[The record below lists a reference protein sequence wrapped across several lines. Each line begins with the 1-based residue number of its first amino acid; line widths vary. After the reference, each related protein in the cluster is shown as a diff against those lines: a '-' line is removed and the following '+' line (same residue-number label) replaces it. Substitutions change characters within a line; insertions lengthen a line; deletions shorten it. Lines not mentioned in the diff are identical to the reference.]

1 MALSIAD
8 QIALDDALVAPADR
22 LKIGKC
28 NLRLSSDV
36 TSKEATLQVVYDVL
50 KLTPFYKAF
59 QVTADAPQIYMQE
72 FWASAY
78 VHNRSVRFKMNNKKH
93 IIGLEQFRD
102 ILQICPRIGNKKFVD
117 PPLEKEILIFL
128 ASLGHSGDIRKLTD
142 VNVNKLHQP
151 WRSFAA
157 VINKC
162 LGGTP
167 SYDSLRLSQAQIL
180 WGMYNKKNVDYAFL
194 LWEDFIFKIETKN
207 SKKGNAMYYPRFTK
221 LVVNYV
227 MEKDPS
233 IPRRNKVN
241 WHYARDDPMF
251 TTINVIS
258 RNEVT
263 QLYGAILPVVLTN
276 EDIRNSES
284 YKEYYASASGTIPP
298 KTKGSK
304 KKADTET
311 IPKLKPPTAPK
322 EKKSGKAKLRSAELE
337 KISEAELTE
346 GEQLKIITK
355 RSRQETHSSHASGSG
370 ADEGTGIK
378 PGVPDAPDYDS
389 EDDISW
395 KSSDDDQD
403 DEQAHDDDDA
413 GKIDVNESS
422 QEDEDDDD
430 HDDDEKVQD
439 DDEHDVDETA
449 QDDDDEELTE
459 IDDDGDDFVHPKHT
473 AHDEEILHEEDTDE
487 DDSSMSLSDDEDSD
501 NDDEGMNVE
510 GVKSDEK
517 TTYEEDQRTE
527 EFKDTQSQATQE
539 TEDTH
544 VTLTPVNP
552 DGQQQSSSVSS
563 GFVSNMLNPNQDTG
577 VDDIFGQQTE
587 ATSLI
592 DTHVTAIMEPS
603 FTAQINRPPTPYPLV
618 TQTQHP
624 PIMTPATTT
633 SSLLENLPNFASL
646 FGFDYRLK
654 ALEDNFSELR
664 QTNSYAEALS
674 SIPGTVDQYLANK
687 MQEAVDVAVQLKYD
701 RIREESSTANQQFLE
716 SIDDGMKKIIK
727 EQVKKEVSKIIPKV
741 EKLVTDQLESEVL
754 VRSSKEAN
762 SSHAVAANLSELEL
776 KKILIDKM
784 EANKSI
790 NRSEIQRQLY
800 KALVEAYEAD
810 KILLDTYGDTVTI
823 KRPRDGAD
831 DDQEPSAGTDRGSKR
846 RRSGKEPSST
856 SAPSETTTKTAGKT
870 TSTGS
875 KTHKKSA
882 SQSAPVEEAMQS
894 TDVFAGPADQEFE
907 TGVHD
912 EQAEEE
918 VQHLPDW
925 FQQPTRLPSPDH
937 AWNKSVPAAHESVQP
952 WLSNLAQQDPRE
964 SFDELTDSTFDFSA
978 FVLNRLNVQTLT
990 PELLAGPT
998 FELMKGTCKS
1008 LTELEYF
1015 CEEVYKATTEKLDW
1029 INPEGRQY
1037 PHDLRQPLP
1046 LVPNSQGRR
1055 VIPFHHFINNDLEY
1069 LRGGVSSRKYS
1080 TSVTKT
1086 KAADYGHIKW
1096 IEDLVPNSMWSQTI
1110 VKYDKFA
1117 LWGISHWGK
1126 KRRQFY
1132 AFATLRESARDVYS
1146 KRRIIAVTK
1155 VEIVEWHDYK
1165 HLDWITVRRD
1175 DDALYK
1181 FKEGDLHRLRIQDI
1195 EDMLLLLVQGKVTNL
1210 SVEERI
1216 AFNVSLRMFTRR
1228 VVIQRRVED
1237 LQLGVESYQK
1247 KLNLTKPDTYRSNL
1261 RRQDA
1266 YTPYSDPR
1274 GFIYENKD
1282 KKNRLM
1288 RIDELHK
1295 FSDGTLDDV
1304 RTVLN
1309 DRLKGIRMEY
1319 LPETFWSQRDKANA
1333 RAMIQAID
1341 KRLKTRRIMRSLEKF
1356 VGGRPYGG
1364 DLRLL
1369 QRTI

>member
-1 MALSIAD
+1 
-8 QIALDDALVAPADR
+8 
-22 LKIGKC
+22 
-28 NLRLSSDV
+28 
-36 TSKEATLQVVYDVL
+36 
-50 KLTPFYKAF
+50 
-59 QVTADAPQIYMQE
+59 
-72 FWASAY
+72 
-78 VHNRSVRFKMNNKKH
+78 MNNKKH
-93 IIGLEQFRD
+93 IIGLEQFSD
-102 ILQICPRIGNKKFVD
+102 ILQICPKVGNKKFVD

-157 VINKC
+157 Y
-162 LGGTP
+162 P
-167 SYDSLRLSQAQIL
+167 S
-180 WGMYNKKNVDYAFL
+180 N
-194 LWEDFIFKIETKN
+194 
-207 SKKGNAMYYPRFTK
+207 
-221 LVVNYV
+221 
-227 MEKDPS
+227 
-233 IPRRNKVN
+233 PRRN
-241 WHYARDDPMF
+241 
-251 TTINVIS
+251 
-258 RNEVT
+258 
-263 QLYGAILPVVLTN
+263 QVVRGYLASG
-276 EDIRNSES
+276 IES
-284 YKEYYASASGTIPP
+284 YKEYYARASGTIPP

-304 KKADTET
+304 KKANTET

-322 EKKSGKAKLRSAELE
+322 EKKSGKGKQKTAELE
-337 KISEAELTE
+337 TISEADLTE
-346 GEQLKIITK
+346 AEQLKIITK

-370 ADEGTGIK
+370 ADEGTGVT

-395 KSSDDDQD
+395 KSSDDDQV
-403 DEQAHDDDDA
+403 DEQAQDDEDA
-413 GKIDVNESS
+413 DKNDVNETT
-422 QEDEDDDD
+422 QDDEDDDD

-439 DDEHDVDETA
+439 DDEHDVDETV
-449 QDDDDEELTE
+449 QEDDDEEQTE
-459 IDDDGDDFVHPKHT
+459 SDDDGDDFVHPKLT
-473 AHDEEILHEEDTDE
+473 THDDEIIHEEDTDE
-487 DDSSMSLSDDEDSD
+487 DDSSISSSDEEDSD
-501 NDDEGMNVE
+501 NEVEGTNVE
-510 GVKSDEK
+510 GAKSDEEA
-517 TTYEEDQRTE
+517 TYEEDQGNE
-527 EFKDTQSQATQE
+527 AVKDTNTDLDGRDEVMTDVRIPQVQATQE
-539 TEDTH
+539 IEDTH

-577 VDDIFGQQTE
+577 VDDIFRQHTE

-592 DTHVTAIMEPS
+592 DTSVTAIMEPS
-603 FTAQINRPPTPYPLV
+603 FTAQINRPPTPYPLDI
-618 TQTQHP
+618 QTQQP

-633 SSLLENLPNFASL
+633 SSLLQNLPNFASL

-664 QTNSYAEALS
+664 QTNQYAEALS
-674 SIPGTVDQYLANK
+674 SIPSTVDQYLANK

-701 RIREESSTANQQFLE
+701 RIREESTTANQQFLD

-762 SSHAVAANLSELEL
+762 TSHAVAANLSELEL

-784 EANKSI
+784 EANNSI
-790 NRSEIQRQLY
+790 NRSDIQRQLY

-846 RRSGKEPSST
+846 RRSGKEPTST

-882 SQSAPVEEAMQS
+882 SQSAPVEEAMQ
-894 TDVFAGPADQEFE
+894 TTNVFEAPADQEFE
-907 TGVHD
+907 TGVQD

-925 FQQPTRLPSPDH
+925 FQKPTRLPSPDH
-937 AWNKSVPAAHESVQP
+937 AWNKQ
-952 WLSNLAQQDPRE
+952 N
-964 SFDELTDSTFDFSA
+964 
-978 FVLNRLNVQTLT
+978 
-990 PELLAGPT
+990 
-998 FELMKGTCKS
+998 
-1008 LTELEYF
+1008 YF

-1086 KAADYGHIKW
+1086 TAADYGHIKW

-1175 DDALYK
+1175 DDVLYK
-1181 FKEGDLHRLRIQDI
+1181 FKEGDFHRLRIQDI

-1304 RTVLN
+1304 RTALN

-1319 LPETFWSQRDKANA
+1319 LPQTFWSQRDKANA

-1341 KRLKTRRIMRSLEKF
+1341 KEDNEEFGEICRWTTIRGYKAVRLRFSDPMIQPEPEGSTQGYPLVSVEVLRFNTTAGNPVKKILLKLNLSDHRLFKD
-1356 VGGRPYGG
+1356 GGGG
-1364 DLRLL
+1364 S
-1369 QRTI
+1369 

>member
-1 MALSIAD
+1 MVVMLTNWIEDKEGKAVDPSQLIVDLHFDTNAFEDAD
-8 QIALDDALVAPADR
+8 QLVVKNTR
-22 LKIGKC
+22 RSTSGKGFPDSKHYR
-28 NLRLSSDV
+28 NPGFTSSREHV
-36 TSKEATLQVVYDVL
+36 ENVY
-50 KLTPFYKAF
+50 AF
-59 QVTADAPQIYMQE
+59 QVTADAPEIYMQE

-78 VHNRSVRFKMNNKKH
+78 VSQNRSVRFKMNNKKH

-102 ILQICPRIGNKKFVD
+102 ILQICPKVGNKKFVD

-162 LGGTP
+162 LSGTP

-180 WGMYNKKNVDYAFL
+180 WGMYNKKNVDYAYL
-194 LWEDFIFKIETKN
+194 LWEDFIFKIENKST
-207 SKKGNAMYYPRFTK
+207 KKGSAMYYPRFTK

-258 RNEVT
+258 RNEAT
-263 QLYGAILPVVLTN
+263 QLYGAILPVALTN

-284 YKEYYASASGTIPP
+284 YKEYYAMASGTIPP

-304 KKADTET
+304 KKANTDA

-322 EKKSGKAKLRSAELE
+322 EKKSGKGKQKTTELE
-337 KISEAELTE
+337 NISEADLTE
-346 GEQLKIITK
+346 AEQLKIVTK

-370 ADEGTGIK
+370 ADEGTGVT

-403 DEQAHDDDDA
+403 DEQAQDDDDA
-413 GKIDVNESS
+413 DKNDVNETT
-422 QEDEDDDD
+422 QDDEDDDV
-430 HDDDEKVQD
+430 HDDDENAQED
-439 DDEHDVDETA
+439 DDEHDDDKKA
-449 QDDDDEELTE
+449 DDDDDEELTE
-459 IDDDGDDFVHPKHT
+459 SDEDGDDFVHPKLT
-473 AHDEEILHEEDTDE
+473 THDDEIIHEENTDE
-487 DDSSMSLSDDEDSD
+487 DDSSISSSDEENSD
-501 NDDEGMNVE
+501 NDVEGTNVE
-510 GVKSDEK
+510 GAKMDEEA
-517 TTYEEDQRTE
+517 TYEENQGTE
-527 EFKDTQSQATQE
+527 EVKDTNTDLDGRDAVMPNVILPQVQATQDV
-539 TEDTH
+539 EDTH

-577 VDDIFGQQTE
+577 VDDIFRQHTE

-592 DTHVTAIMEPS
+592 DTNVTAIMEPF
-603 FTAQINRPPTPYPLV
+603 FTEQINRPPTP
-618 TQTQHP
+618 HP
-624 PIMTPATTT
+624 IIIQPQQLPILTPATTT
-633 SSLLENLPNFASL
+633 SSSLQNLPNFASL
-646 FGFDYRLK
+646 FGFDNRLK

-664 QTNSYAEALS
+664 QSNQYAEALS
-674 SIPGTVDQYLANK
+674 SIPSTVEQYLANK
-687 MQEAVDVAVQLKYD
+687 MQEAVDVAVQLKYE

-741 EKLVTDQLESEVL
+741 EKFVTDQLESEVL

-762 SSHAVAANLSELEL
+762 TSHAVAANLSELEL

-784 EANKSI
+784 KANNSI
-790 NRSEIQRQLY
+790 NRTDIQRQLY

-831 DDQEPSAGTDRGSKR
+831 DDEEPSAGTDRGSKR
-846 RRSGKEPSST
+846 RRSGKEPAST

-882 SQSAPVEEAMQS
+882 SQSAPVGEAMHS
-894 TDVFAGPADQEFE
+894 TDVFKGPADQEFE
-907 TGVHD
+907 TGVQD

-918 VQHLPDW
+918 VQHPSDW
-925 FQQPTRLPSPDH
+925 FQKPTRLPSPDH
-937 AWNKSVPAAHESVQP
+937 AWNTSVPAVHESVQP

-998 FELMKGTCKS
+998 FELLKGTCKS

-1015 CEEVYKATTEKLDW
+1015 CEVYKATTEKLDW

-1046 LVPNSQGRR
+1046 LIPNSQGRR
-1055 VIPFHHFINNDLEY
+1055 VIPFNHFINNDLEY

-1086 KAADYGHIKW
+1086 QAADYGHIKW
-1096 IEDLVPNSMWSQTI
+1096 IET
-1110 VKYDKFA
+1110 
-1117 LWGISHWGK
+1117 
-1126 KRRQFY
+1126 
-1132 AFATLRESARDVYS
+1132 
-1146 KRRIIAVTK
+1146 
-1155 VEIVEWHDYK
+1155 
-1165 HLDWITVRRD
+1165 
-1175 DDALYK
+1175 
-1181 FKEGDLHRLRIQDI
+1181 
-1195 EDMLLLLVQGKVTNL
+1195 
-1210 SVEERI
+1210 
-1216 AFNVSLRMFTRR
+1216 
-1228 VVIQRRVED
+1228 
-1237 LQLGVESYQK
+1237 
-1247 KLNLTKPDTYRSNL
+1247 
-1261 RRQDA
+1261 
-1266 YTPYSDPR
+1266 
-1274 GFIYENKD
+1274 
-1282 KKNRLM
+1282 
-1288 RIDELHK
+1288 
-1295 FSDGTLDDV
+1295 
-1304 RTVLN
+1304 
-1309 DRLKGIRMEY
+1309 
-1319 LPETFWSQRDKANA
+1319 
-1333 RAMIQAID
+1333 
-1341 KRLKTRRIMRSLEKF
+1341 
-1356 VGGRPYGG
+1356 
-1364 DLRLL
+1364 
-1369 QRTI
+1369 

>member
-1 MALSIAD
+1 MEISIAD

-59 QVTADAPQIYMQE
+59 QVTADAPEIYMQE

-93 IIGLEQFRD
+93 IIGLDQFRD
-102 ILQICPRIGNKKFVD
+102 ILQICPKVGNKKFVE

-128 ASLGHSGDIRKLTD
+128 ASLGHSGDIRKITD

-157 VINKC
+157 IINKC
-162 LGGTP
+162 LSGIP

-180 WGMYNKKNVDYAFL
+180 WGMYNKKNVDYAYL
-194 LWEDFIFKIETKN
+194 LWEDFIFKIENKN
-207 SKKGNAMYYPRFTK
+207 TKKGSAMYYPRFTK

-258 RNEVT
+258 RNEAT
-263 QLYGAILPVVLTN
+263 QLYGAILPVSLTN

-284 YKEYYASASGTIPP
+284 YKEYYARASGTIPP

-304 KKADTET
+304 KKANTDA

-322 EKKSGKAKLRSAELE
+322 EKKSGKGKQKTAELE
-337 KISEAELTE
+337 TISEADLTE
-346 GEQLKIITK
+346 AEQLKIITK

-370 ADEGTGIK
+370 ADEGTGVT
-378 PGVPDAPDYDS
+378 PGVPDAPNYDS

-403 DEQAHDDDDA
+403 DEQAQDDEDA
-413 GKIDVNESS
+413 DKNDVNETA
-422 QEDEDDDD
+422 QDDEDDDD

-439 DDEHDVDETA
+439 EDDDEHDDDKKA

-459 IDDDGDDFVHPKHT
+459 SDDDGDDFVHPKLT
-473 AHDEEILHEEDTDE
+473 N
-487 DDSSMSLSDDEDSD
+487 SYDEDSD
-501 NDDEGMNVE
+501 NEDEGTNVE
-510 GVKSDEK
+510 GAKSDEEA
-517 TTYEEDQRTE
+517 TYEEDQGNE
-527 EFKDTQSQATQE
+527 AVEDTNTDLDGRDDVMTDVILPQVQATQE
-539 TEDTH
+539 IEDTH

-563 GFVSNMLNPNQDTG
+563 GFVSNMAESNQ
-577 VDDIFGQQTE
+577 
-587 ATSLI
+587 AP
-592 DTHVTAIMEPS
+592 M
-603 FTAQINRPPTPYPLV
+603 
-618 TQTQHP
+618 
-624 PIMTPATTT
+624 
-633 SSLLENLPNFASL
+633 
-646 FGFDYRLK
+646 K

-664 QTNSYAEALS
+664 QTINYAEALLL
-674 SIPGTVDQYLANK
+674 IPSTVDQYLANISRK
-687 MQEAVDVAVQLKYD
+687 Q
-701 RIREESSTANQQFLE
+701 
-716 SIDDGMKKIIK
+716 
-727 EQVKKEVSKIIPKV
+727 
-741 EKLVTDQLESEVL
+741 
-754 VRSSKEAN
+754 
-762 SSHAVAANLSELEL
+762 
-776 KKILIDKM
+776 
-784 EANKSI
+784 
-790 NRSEIQRQLY
+790 SEIQRRSTG
-800 KALVEAYEAD
+800 VSDDAYEAD

-846 RRSGKEPSST
+846 RRSGKEPAST

-894 TDVFAGPADQEFE
+894 TDVFKGPADQEFE

-937 AWNKSVPAAHESVQP
+937 AWNKSVPAVHESVQP

-1037 PHDLRQPLP
+1037 PHGSAHPLR
-1046 LVPNSQGRR
+1046 
-1055 VIPFHHFINNDLEY
+1055 
-1069 LRGGVSSRKYS
+1069 
-1080 TSVTKT
+1080 
-1086 KAADYGHIKW
+1086 
-1096 IEDLVPNSMWSQTI
+1096 
-1110 VKYDKFA
+1110 
-1117 LWGISHWGK
+1117 
-1126 KRRQFY
+1126 
-1132 AFATLRESARDVYS
+1132 
-1146 KRRIIAVTK
+1146 
-1155 VEIVEWHDYK
+1155 
-1165 HLDWITVRRD
+1165 
-1175 DDALYK
+1175 
-1181 FKEGDLHRLRIQDI
+1181 
-1195 EDMLLLLVQGKVTNL
+1195 KVTNL
-1210 SVEERI
+1210 NVEERI

-1266 YTPYSDPR
+1266 YTPYSIQEDSST
-1274 GFIYENKD
+1274 
-1282 KKNRLM
+1282 
-1288 RIDELHK
+1288 RI
-1295 FSDGTLDDV
+1295 
-1304 RTVLN
+1304 
-1309 DRLKGIRMEY
+1309 
-1319 LPETFWSQRDKANA
+1319 
-1333 RAMIQAID
+1333 
-1341 KRLKTRRIMRSLEKF
+1341 KTRRT
-1356 VGGRPYGG
+1356 
-1364 DLRLL
+1364 D
-1369 QRTI
+1369 

>member
-1 MALSIAD
+1 NTD
-8 QIALDDALVAPADR
+8 
-22 LKIGKC
+22 
-28 NLRLSSDV
+28 
-36 TSKEATLQVVYDVL
+36 
-50 KLTPFYKAF
+50 
-59 QVTADAPQIYMQE
+59 
-72 FWASAY
+72 
-78 VHNRSVRFKMNNKKH
+78 
-93 IIGLEQFRD
+93 II
-102 ILQICPRIGNKKFVD
+102 
-117 PPLEKEILIFL
+117 
-128 ASLGHSGDIRKLTD
+128 
-142 VNVNKLHQP
+142 
-151 WRSFAA
+151 
-157 VINKC
+157 
-162 LGGTP
+162 
-167 SYDSLRLSQAQIL
+167 
-180 WGMYNKKNVDYAFL
+180 
-194 LWEDFIFKIETKN
+194 
-207 SKKGNAMYYPRFTK
+207 
-221 LVVNYV
+221 
-227 MEKDPS
+227 
-233 IPRRNKVN
+233 
-241 WHYARDDPMF
+241 
-251 TTINVIS
+251 
-258 RNEVT
+258 T
-263 QLYGAILPVVLTN
+263 QQ
-276 EDIRNSES
+276 
-284 YKEYYASASGTIPP
+284 
-298 KTKGSK
+298 
-304 KKADTET
+304 
-311 IPKLKPPTAPK
+311 KPPTAPK
-322 EKKSGKAKLRSAELE
+322 EKKSGKAKQKTSELE
-337 KISEAELTE
+337 TISEADLTE
-346 GEQLKIITK
+346 AEQLKIITK
-355 RSRQETHSSHASGSG
+355 RSRQETHISHASGSG
-370 ADEGTGIK
+370 ADEGTGVA

-403 DEQAHDDDDA
+403 DEQAQDEEDA
-413 GKIDVNESS
+413 GKNDVDETT
-422 QEDEDDDD
+422 QDDEDDDD

-439 DDEHDVDETA
+439 DDEHEVDETV
-449 QDDDDEELTE
+449 QEDDEEEQTE
-459 IDDDGDDFVHPKHT
+459 SDDDGDDFVHPKLT
-473 AHDEEILHEEDTDE
+473 THDDEIIHEEDTDE
-487 DDSSMSLSDDEDSD
+487 DDSSISSSDEEDSD
-501 NDDEGMNVE
+501 NDVE
-510 GVKSDEK
+510 GANVAGAKSDEDATDEK
-517 TTYEEDQRTE
+517 DQGNE
-527 EFKDTQSQATQE
+527 AVKDTNTDLDGRDKVM
-539 TEDTH
+539 TDVEDTH

-577 VDDIFGQQTE
+577 VDDIFRQHTE

-592 DTHVTAIMEPS
+592 DTSVTAIMEPS
-603 FTAQINRPPTPYPLV
+603 FTAQINRPPTPHPIV
-618 TQTQHP
+618 IQTQQP
-624 PIMTPATTT
+624 PILTPATTT
-633 SSLLENLPNFASL
+633 SSSLQNLPNFASL

-664 QTNSYAEALS
+664 QTNQYAEALS
-674 SIPGTVDQYLANK
+674 SIPSTVEQYLANK

-701 RIREESSTANQQFLE
+701 RIREESTTANQQFLD

-741 EKLVTDQLESEVL
+741 EKFVTDQLESEVL

-762 SSHAVAANLSELEL
+762 TSHAIAANLSELEL

-784 EANKSI
+784 EANNSI
-790 NRSEIQRQLY
+790 NRSDIQRQLY

-810 KILLDTYGDTVTI
+810 QILLDTYGDTFTI
-823 KRPRDGAD
+823 KNTKWCTMMIKNPPL
-831 DDQEPSAGTDRGSKR
+831 EPEPGPKEEGT
-846 RRSGKEPSST
+846 GKEPAST
-856 SAPSETTTKTAGKT
+856 SL
-870 TSTGS
+870 S
-875 KTHKKSA
+875 KGNDNQDSRKDY
-882 SQSAPVEEAMQS
+882 Q
-894 TDVFAGPADQEFE
+894 PADQEFE
-907 TGVHD
+907 TGVQD

-937 AWNKSVPAAHESVQP
+937 AWNKSVPAVHETVQP

-1086 KAADYGHIKW
+1086 TAADYGHIKW

-1132 AFATLRESARDVYS
+1132 AFATSRESARDVYS

-1175 DDALYK
+1175 DDVLYK
-1181 FKEGDLHRLRIQDI
+1181 FKEGDFHRLRIQDI

-1304 RTVLN
+1304 RTALN

-1319 LPETFWSQRDKANA
+1319 LPQTFWNQRDKANA

-1341 KRLKTRRIMRSLEKF
+1341 KRLKTRRIMRSLERF

>member
-50 KLTPFYKAF
+50 KITPFYKAF
-59 QVTADAPQIYMQE
+59 QE

-93 IIGLEQFRD
+93 IIGLDQFRD
-102 ILQICPRIGNKKFVD
+102 ILQICPKVGNKKFVE

-128 ASLGHSGDIRKLTD
+128 ASLGHSGDIRKITD

-157 VINKC
+157 IINKC
-162 LGGTP
+162 LSGIP

-180 WGMYNKKNVDYAFL
+180 WGMYNKKNVDYAYL
-194 LWEDFIFKIETKN
+194 LWEDFIFKIENKN
-207 SKKGNAMYYPRFTK
+207 TKKGNAMYYPRFTK
-221 LVVNYV
+221 LVVNFV

-263 QLYGAILPVVLTN
+263 QLYGAILPVALTN

-284 YKEYYASASGTIPP
+284 YKEYYAMASGTIPP

-304 KKADTET
+304 KKANTDTIT
-311 IPKLKPPTAPK
+311 KQKPPTAPT
-322 EKKSGKAKLRSAELE
+322 EKKSGKGKLKTTELE
-337 KISEAELTE
+337 SISEADLTE
-346 GEQLKIITK
+346 AEQLKIITK

-370 ADEGTGIK
+370 ADEGTGVT

-403 DEQAHDDDDA
+403 DDEQVQDDEDA
-413 GKIDVNESS
+413 GKNDVNETK
-422 QEDEDDDD
+422 QDDED
-430 HDDDEKVQD
+430 DDDEKVQD
-439 DDEHDVDETA
+439 ADEHDVDKTVQE
-449 QDDDDEELTE
+449 DDDEEQTE
-459 IDDDGDDFVHPKHT
+459 SDDDGDDFVHPKLT
-473 AHDEEILHEEDTDE
+473 THDDDIIHEENTDE
-487 DDSSMSLSDDEDSD
+487 DDSSISSSNDED
-501 NDDEGMNVE
+501 EGTNVE
-510 GVKSDEK
+510 GAKMDEEA
-517 TTYEEDQRTE
+517 TYEENQGTE
-527 EFKDTQSQATQE
+527 EVNDTNTDLDGRDKVM
-539 TEDTH
+539 TDVEDTH

-577 VDDIFGQQTE
+577 IDDIFGQYTE

-603 FTAQINRPPTPYPLV
+603 FTAQINRPPTP
-618 TQTQHP
+618 HP
-624 PIMTPATTT
+624 IIIQPQQLPILTPATTT
-633 SSLLENLPNFASL
+633 SSSLQNLPNFASL
-646 FGFDYRLK
+646 FGFDHRLK
-654 ALEDNFSELR
+654 ALEENFSELR
-664 QTNSYAEALS
+664 QTNQYAEALS
-674 SIPGTVDQYLANK
+674 SIPSTVEHLANK

-701 RIREESSTANQQFLE
+701 RIREESSTANQQFLD

-727 EQVKKEVSKIIPKV
+727 EQVKKEVSKIIPKI

-762 SSHAVAANLSELEL
+762 TSHAVAANLSELEL

-784 EANKSI
+784 EANNSI

-800 KALVEAYEAD
+800 KALVDAYEAD

-846 RRSGKEPSST
+846 RRSGKEPAST

-882 SQSAPVEEAMQS
+882 SQSAPVGEAMQS
-894 TDVFAGPADQEFE
+894 TDVFEGPADQEFE
-907 TGVHD
+907 TGVQD

-937 AWNKSVPAAHESVQP
+937 AWNKSVPAVHESVQP

-998 FELMKGTCKS
+998 FEKINIS
-1008 LTELEYF
+1008 LNY
-1015 CEEVYKATTEKLDW
+1015 
-1029 INPEGRQY
+1029 
-1037 PHDLRQPLP
+1037 
-1046 LVPNSQGRR
+1046 
-1055 VIPFHHFINNDLEY
+1055 
-1069 LRGGVSSRKYS
+1069 
-1080 TSVTKT
+1080 
-1086 KAADYGHIKW
+1086 
-1096 IEDLVPNSMWSQTI
+1096 
-1110 VKYDKFA
+1110 
-1117 LWGISHWGK
+1117 
-1126 KRRQFY
+1126 
-1132 AFATLRESARDVYS
+1132 
-1146 KRRIIAVTK
+1146 
-1155 VEIVEWHDYK
+1155 
-1165 HLDWITVRRD
+1165 
-1175 DDALYK
+1175 
-1181 FKEGDLHRLRIQDI
+1181 
-1195 EDMLLLLVQGKVTNL
+1195 
-1210 SVEERI
+1210 
-1216 AFNVSLRMFTRR
+1216 
-1228 VVIQRRVED
+1228 
-1237 LQLGVESYQK
+1237 
-1247 KLNLTKPDTYRSNL
+1247 
-1261 RRQDA
+1261 
-1266 YTPYSDPR
+1266 
-1274 GFIYENKD
+1274 
-1282 KKNRLM
+1282 
-1288 RIDELHK
+1288 
-1295 FSDGTLDDV
+1295 
-1304 RTVLN
+1304 
-1309 DRLKGIRMEY
+1309 
-1319 LPETFWSQRDKANA
+1319 
-1333 RAMIQAID
+1333 
-1341 KRLKTRRIMRSLEKF
+1341 
-1356 VGGRPYGG
+1356 
-1364 DLRLL
+1364 
-1369 QRTI
+1369 